1 MLLAINTSTLQFGL
15 ALLEDDGTILAE
27 YLTSRGRGH
36 FGGLMP
42 ALKFLFD
49 TSGYEVREV
58 EALIVATGPGS
69 FTGLRVGLSAAKG
82 LCHALEAPIIGISS
96 LEALASQIP
105 YSNLPIAPIIDSRK
119 GEVFTA
125 RFCWNDGGNLLRRA
139 KDMCIKME
147 DLPTSLEERVVFVGN
162 DFAAQGSL
170 IKGMLGSHASLGP
183 AHCWTVRASS
193 VGFLGLRRFHSHK
206 FDNPQSLNPTYLRPP
221 DIRPNPSSLAS
232 NHLLTPRTLQRD
244 RRHR

>member
-1 MLLAINTSTLQFGL
+1 MTLLAINTSTLQFGL
-15 ALLEDDGTILAE
+15 ALLEDDGTVQAE
-27 YLTSRGRGH
+27 YVTSRGGGH

-49 TSGYEVREV
+49 ASGYHVREV

-82 LCHALEAPIIGISS
+82 LCHALEAPVIGISS

-105 YSNLPIAPIIDSRK
+105 YASLPIAPIIDSRK

-125 RFCWNDGGNLLRRA
+125 RFCWNDGGHLLRRD
-139 KDMCIKME
+139 KDRCIKME
-147 DLPTSLEERVVFVGN
+147 DLPSFLEEPVVFVGN

-170 IKGMLGSHASLGP
+170 IKDMMGSRACLGP
-183 AHCWTVRASS
+183 AHCWTIRASS
-193 VGFLGLRRFHSHK
+193 VGFLGLRRYHAQA
-206 FDNPQSLNPTYLRPP
+206 FDDPQSLHPTYLRSP
-221 DIRPNPSSLAS
+221 DIRPNPYSLAFDQP
-232 NHLLTPRTLQRD
+232 LTESL
-244 RRHR
+244 